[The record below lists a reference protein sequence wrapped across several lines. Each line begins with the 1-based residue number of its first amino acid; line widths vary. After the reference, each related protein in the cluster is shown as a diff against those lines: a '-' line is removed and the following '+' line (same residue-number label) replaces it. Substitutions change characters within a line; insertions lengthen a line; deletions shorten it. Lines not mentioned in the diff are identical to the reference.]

1 MAQKIEKLSQETID
15 KLSLGQSKLNESIL
29 NIGQIHLRLRELN
42 SEIERLNAL
51 KIENESKF
59 DISQNEFNKLLSDL
73 EINYPNGEVDLK
85 EGTVTFQSD
94 E

>member
-15 KLSLGQSKLNESIL
+15 KLSLGQSKLNEYIL

-85 EGTVTFQSD
+85 EGTVTFQSA

>member
-85 EGTVTFQSD
+85 EGTVTFQSA

>member
-1 MAQKIEKLSQETID
+1 MAQKTEKLTQETID
-15 KLSLGQSKLNESIL
+15 KLGLGQVKLNESIL

-59 DISQNEFNKLLSDL
+59 DISQNEFNKF
-73 EINYPNGEVDLK
+73 K
-85 EGTVTFQSD
+85 FA
-94 E
+94 

>member
-85 EGTVTFQSD
+85 EGTVTFEAQ
-94 E
+94 

>member
-1 MAQKIEKLSQETID
+1 MAQKTEKLTQETID
-15 KLSLGQSKLNESIL
+15 KLGLGQVKLNESIL

-85 EGTVTFQSD
+85 EGTVTFEAQ
-94 E
+94 

>member
-85 EGTVTFQSD
+85 EGTVTLQSA

>member
-15 KLSLGQSKLNESIL
+15 KLSLGQEKLNESIL

-85 EGTVTFQSD
+85 EGTVTFEAQ
-94 E
+94 

>member
-15 KLSLGQSKLNESIL
+15 KLSLGQAKLNESIL

-85 EGTVTFQSD
+85 EGTVTF
-94 E
+94 EAE

>member
-15 KLSLGQSKLNESIL
+15 KLSLGQLKLNESIL

-85 EGTVTFQSD
+85 EGTVTFQSA

>member
-85 EGTVTFQSD
+85 EGTVTFHSA

>member
-85 EGTVTFQSD
+85 EGTVTFQSV